1 MVDRTLILRKLS
13 MLEEYLK
20 QIAEYRSISTEQY
33 ANDWKSQRIIE
44 RTLQMMVETCIDI
57 AGHIISDMKY
67 RIPTSYADSF
77 SVLAENR
84 IVDNNLSQSL
94 VKMAK
99 FRNVVVHDYDRVD
112 AEIVIGI
119 LRRNLDDFKKY
130 KDAVVKL
137 IKMADEIEEN

>member
-13 MLEEYLK
+13 ALEAYLEQITEYK
-20 QIAEYRSISTEQY
+20 TISIEQY
-33 ANDWKSQRIIE
+33 ANDWKNQRIIE

-57 AGHIISDMKY
+57 AGHIISDMKF
-67 RIPTSYADSF
+67 RIPNSYADSF
-77 SVLAENR
+77 SVLAENG

-94 VKMAK
+94 EKMAK

-119 LRRNLDDFKKY
+119 LRINLDDFNKF
-130 KDAVVKL
+130 KDAVVSFLKGVEK
-137 IKMADEIEEN
+137 INR

>member
-1 MVDRTLILRKLS
+1 MVDRTLIFRKIS

-20 QIAEYRSISTEQY
+20 QIAEYRSISIDQY
-33 ANDWKSQRIIE
+33 TKDWKTQRVVE

-57 AGHIISDMKY
+57 AGHIISDMKF

-77 SVLAENR
+77 SVLAEKG

-94 VKMAK
+94 EKMAK

-119 LRRNLDDFKKY
+119 LRKNLDDFIKF
-130 KDAVVKL
+130 KDAIVKL
-137 IKMADEIEEN
+137 IKRVDEIK

>member
-1 MVDRTLILRKLS
+1 MVDRTLIFRKIS

-20 QIAEYRSISTEQY
+20 QIAEYRSISIGQY
-33 ANDWKSQRIIE
+33 TKDWKTQRVVE

-57 AGHIISDMKY
+57 AGHIISDMKF

-77 SVLAENR
+77 SVLAEKG
-84 IVDNNLSQSL
+84 IVGNNLSQSL
-94 VKMAK
+94 EKMAK

-119 LRRNLDDFKKY
+119 LRKNLDDFIKF
-130 KDAVVKL
+130 KDAIVKIL
-137 IKMADEIEEN
+137 KTADEIK

>member
-1 MVDRTLILRKLS
+1 MVDQTLILRKLS

-33 ANDWKSQRIIE
+33 ASDWKSQRVIE

-112 AEIVIGI
+112 AEIVISI
-119 LRRNLDDFKKY
+119 LRRNLDDFTKY

-137 IKMADEIEEN
+137 IKMADETK